1 MNDIDG
7 FEYLRMYLAGKALAA
22 ISGLKLNSENYKEA
36 LDILIDRYRN
46 PQVLISARI
55 ETLVKINKVKNM
67 ENLEV
72 LRKRYNVIENCIRHL
87 ESLKTGSSTY
97 GYLLIPLLKEKT
109 PGELNMFISQNFLEM
124 FGHLNLC

>member
-1 MNDIDG
+1 M
-7 FEYLRMYLAGKALAA
+7 
-22 ISGLKLNSENYKEA
+22 
-36 LDILIDRYRN
+36 IDRYRN

-55 ETLVKINKVKNM
+55 ETLVKINKVTNM

-87 ESLKTGSSTY
+87 ESLNTESSTY

>member
-7 FEYLRMYLAGKALAA
+7 YEYLRMCLAGKALAT
-22 ISGLKLNSENYKEA
+22 ISGLTLNSENYKEA

-46 PQVLISARI
+46 PQVLTSARI

-72 LRKRYNVIENCIRHL
+72 LRKRYNDIENCIRNL
-87 ESLKTGSSTY
+87 ESLKTEIQRMVI
-97 GYLLIPLLKEKT
+97 YL
-109 PGELNMFISQNFLEM
+109 FRF
-124 FGHLNLC
+124 